1 MQHARR
7 ADAALADFH
16 HELDDRVR
24 PVDTLHELC
33 ADLKDSCANVH
44 TMVTAT
50 SSTLALLVVLMGN
63 THERVS
69 TLEAA
74 TAKNEADVATT
85 MHALFATTV
94 AHASTAVA
102 VAEIGSVVTDAV
114 NDRVGHHIG
123 SLKSDVSSFGQDILA
138 LRTLLATMHGKPT
151 PATDGNVTPLKPPAD
166 FAAPPLEEAQPLDA
180 DDTPPPA
187 ATGTPRPMN
196 KLFPHVDS
204 TNLRVNVTQ
213 HDRFHTRPVDPWF
226 PTGGRHDDDAASSDG
241 VQWAPG
247 CQAPSWQQNLS
258 LRAPQPIRSLPA
270 NPN

>member
-50 SSTLALLVVLMGN
+50 SSTLALLVAIMGN
-63 THERVS
+63 THERVL

-85 MHALFATTV
+85 MHALAATTA
-94 AHASTAVA
+94 AHASTTTA
-102 VAEIGSVVTDAV
+102 VAEIGSVVTDAMD
-114 NDRVGHHIG
+114 NHVGRHIG
-123 SLKSDVSSFGQDILA
+123 SLKSNVSSLGQDVLA
-138 LRTLLATMHGKPT
+138 LHTLLATMHGKPM
-151 PATDGNVTPLKPPAD
+151 PAIDGTITPLKPPAD
-166 FAAPPLEEAQPLDA
+166 FAAPPLEGAA
-180 DDTPPPA
+180 DNTPPLA
-187 ATGTPRPMN
+187 ATGMPRPTN
-196 KLFPHVDS
+196 KLFPHVDL

-213 HDRFHTRPVDPWF
+213 HDRFHTRPADPRF
-226 PTGGRHDDDAASSDG
+226 PTGRGSGPKKNDFFK
-241 VQWAPG
+241 WP
-247 CQAPSWQQNLS
+247 
-258 LRAPQPIRSLPA
+258 
-270 NPN
+270 

>member
-85 MHALFATTV
+85 MHALAATTA
-94 AHASTAVA
+94 AHASTAAA
-102 VAEIGSVVTDAV
+102 VAEIGSVGTDAV
-114 NDRVGHHIG
+114 DDRVGHHIG
-123 SLKSDVSSFGQDILA
+123 SLKSDVSSLGQDVLA
-138 LRTLLATMHGKPT
+138 LRTLLATMHGTPT
-151 PATDGNVTPLKPPAD
+151 PAATDGTLTPLKPPAD
-166 FAAPPLEEAQPLDA
+166 FAAPPLEEAQPLDV
-180 DDTPPPA
+180 DDMPPPA
-187 ATGTPRPMN
+187 ATGTLRPTN

-204 TNLRVNVTQ
+204 TNLRVDVTQ
-213 HDRFHTRPVDPWF
+213 HDHFHTRPADPRF
-226 PTGGRHDDDAASSDG
+226 PTGRGSG
-241 VQWAPG
+241 
-247 CQAPSWQQNLS
+247 
-258 LRAPQPIRSLPA
+258 PQKK
-270 NPN
+270 